1 MTFGRRVQF
10 FRVGLGLLFLLLFH
24 LLSDTLFTDVPLTG
38 LVRKGQAALD
48 TVDNVTA
55 YEQRFE
61 KVKRELPERG
71 VVGYRAQTRQN
82 GAETVFTYRAEG
94 ALMTMPVMESLWRT
108 QYAVAPVIVDARGKH
123 PLTIANLRD
132 GVQLLR
138 TEGQ

>member
-24 LLSDTLFTDVPLTG
+24 LLSDTLITDVPLTD
-38 LVRKGQAALD
+38 LVRKGQEALD

-61 KVKRELPERG
+61 KIKRELPDRG

-82 GAETVFTYRAEG
+82 GAEKVFIYRSG
-94 ALMTMPVMESLWRT
+94 NVLVSMPVMESYWRT
-108 QYAVAPVIVDARGKH
+108 QYAVAPVIVDLREGH
-123 PLTIANLRD
+123 PLTIVNLREE
-132 GVQLLR
+132 VQLLR
-138 TEGQ
+138 TEER